1 MLLVEGSCKE
11 NNVTEEVD
19 SAAGNWGIAEEETE
33 FSLDTFETPVVPIC
47 FADSVK
53 KKYFFSICS
62 WATEIPA
69 IRQAVNICSLYIF
82 SMN

>member
-19 SAAGNWGIAEEETE
+19 SAAGNWRIAEEETE
-33 FSLDTFETPVVPIC
+33 FSLDTFEMPVVPIC

-53 KKYFFSICS
+53 K
-62 WATEIPA
+62 
-69 IRQAVNICSLYIF
+69 NIF
-82 SMN
+82 

>member
-33 FSLDTFETPVVPIC
+33 FSLDTFEMPVVPIC
-47 FADSVK
+47 FADSFK
-53 KKYFFSICS
+53 KDIFLVYALGPQRSQLLGRLLTFVAYIYF
-62 WATEIPA
+62 
-69 IRQAVNICSLYIF
+69 L
-82 SMN
+82 